1 MPNRFKIQFD
11 YRYLGGN
18 IMAETM
24 MLSPVTCMYP
34 DDKYENLIIEVV
46 LPGVETKDI
55 SFKLDQDSFYIAA
68 NKAGVKYLDT
78 YSTCCP
84 VVPKKAVAKY
94 ANGVLKVTVPYKQ
107 PLRNGKKIK
116 SDIINNYI

>member
-1 MPNRFKIQFD
+1 
-11 YRYLGGN
+11 
-18 IMAETM
+18 MAETM

-46 LPGVETKDI
+46 LPGVEKKDI
-55 SFKLDQDSFYIAA
+55 SFKFDEDSFYIAA

-107 PLRNGKKIK
+107 PLSDLVTVKIE
-116 SDIINNYI
+116 

>member
-1 MPNRFKIQFD
+1 
-11 YRYLGGN
+11 
-18 IMAETM
+18 MAETM

-34 DDKYENLIIEVV
+34 DEKYENLIIEVV
-46 LPGVETKDI
+46 LPDVEKTDI
-55 SFKLDQDSFYIAA
+55 SFKLDEDSFYIAA

-94 ANGVLKVTVPYKQ
+94 RMVY
-107 PLRNGKKIK
+107 
-116 SDIINNYI
+116 